1 MMAHDCP
8 ECRITKGH
16 HRHVAAVRSMALH
29 DIKLNVGQPAR
40 LAEYL
45 QRRVKLADVVQFGP
59 GLDELR
65 LVGREPHS
73 VRHRGGVASD
83 PS

>member
-8 ECRITKGH
+8 ECRFAKGH

-29 DIKLNVGQPAR
+29 HIKLIVGQPAR

-45 QRRVKLADVVQFGP
+45 HRRVKLADVVQFGP
-59 GLDELR
+59 GLDQLR
-65 LVGREPHS
+65 LVRREPHS
-73 VRHRGGVASD
+73 VCHRGGVTSD
-83 PS
+83 PP